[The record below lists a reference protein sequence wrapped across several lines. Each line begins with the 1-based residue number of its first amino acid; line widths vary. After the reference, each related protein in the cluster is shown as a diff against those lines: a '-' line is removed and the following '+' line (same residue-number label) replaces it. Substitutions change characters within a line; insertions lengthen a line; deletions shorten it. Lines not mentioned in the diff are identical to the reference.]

1 MSASDHRPQP
11 AGDSGDL
18 GLALPLH
25 GLRLIEASAG
35 TGKTFTLVTVLLRL
49 LLERGVPI
57 QQLLAVTFTR
67 AATQELRKRLR
78 QRLLAAQKV
87 LDGAATHDDDSEANA
102 AKAVLAQ
109 ASASVDAATLRDRL
123 RAALAQLDE
132 ALIATIHGFCQR
144 ALREFGFRAG
154 LLADVEL
161 VDGAPD
167 AWDEV
172 AAQLWRRAAGDD
184 GDPAQYALLREVW
197 SHPAALAKDLPKLC
211 DPARTTLP
219 RAEESEAAAAL
230 HALRDDAQLRFA
242 ALMNLRGERTQDQLI
257 EAVWRAS
264 EDPAFA
270 AALAERWPLLLIDEF
285 QDTDPRQWDI
295 FGRIH
300 DASDPAQ
307 RLLCL
312 IGDPKQAIYRF
323 RGGDLATYLRARDRV
338 RRLAKADGAA
348 GRLAGEYALD
358 ANYRSR
364 PAVLQ
369 ALETVFT
376 AHAQP
381 FRDPRIEFH
390 PLRAAGSAADADLRI
405 DDANVPALTLHWLPP
420 PVPDK
425 TKHALTNAYK
435 GFRGKEDELP
445 LLSAT
450 AVAAIADLLAHA
462 TLRGEPL
469 RPSDIAV
476 LTRSND
482 EAQRMHH
489 ALAAAGLPAALL
501 SKGGVFDSEAA
512 GMLQTVLR
520 ALAEPGSPGLFRA
533 ALATPLLGFDAAAS
547 EAFDSDTQCS
557 ARTIDDFDRAA
568 ALWRSRGPLPALLP
582 FARQAAPRWLGEI
595 GGARRLTDLLHLLE
609 LLQAEAPQHHGP
621 AELLRWFATQ
631 ADASTRE
638 NDSRQLRLEADA
650 GLIQITTMH
659 KAKGLE
665 YAVVV
670 LPFVARSSEPP
681 PSSLRVHD
689 FHLDAAGP
697 ARAWVTKA
705 LPASPDI
712 DAKKLA
718 DDEDDA
724 EAQRLLYV
732 ALTRAKY
739 AIHAVWSRN
748 GSTEDTA
755 LHWLLHDGARMG
767 RKADTLDA
775 VGMRA
780 RLDALSTQD
789 AGIAVRAVDTAA
801 LPAAI
806 ARAVAEVANR
816 GTAPA
821 PSPPVREARR
831 RFTNDARL
839 HSFSSL
845 HAHSDDVEVM
855 RGAEDESIA
864 IPDEEVEA
872 ASLGGTA
879 FGNAVHAVLETAD
892 ADAWRRDADA
902 QATLLDDRWPDSQRE
917 PLERALL
924 RQGLAATP
932 AHLAQTA
939 RLVSRAL
946 NARLPG
952 DVRLCTLPASMQIRE
967 MAFHFRLRPTRI
979 DAVYA
984 LLDAHGYPRARKP
997 AQATLD
1003 GLMHGFIDLV
1013 YRDVAGR
1020 HYVLDYKTNRL
1031 PGYDPDSLRRAV
1043 RHQDYD
1049 LQYLIYLVAL
1059 RRWLKLRRGTD
1070 YDDARD
1076 LGGAVYLFLRGID
1089 LREDEGIDAGASR
1102 SGVHID
1108 PVSPALLSALD
1119 ALFDG
1124 ATEDRR

>member
-102 AKAVLAQ
+102 AAAVLAQ
-109 ASASVDAATLRDRL
+109 ASRLVDAATLRDRL

-197 SHPAALAKDLPKLC
+197 SHPVALAKDLLKLC

-219 RAEESEAAAAL
+219 RAEESDAAAAL
-230 HALRDDAQLRFA
+230 HALRDDAQSRFA
-242 ALMNLRGERTQDQLI
+242 AQMNLRGERTQDQLI

-295 FGRIH
+295 FSRIH
-300 DASDPAQ
+300 DATDPER

-338 RRLAKADGAA
+338 RRLAAAGGAA

-390 PLRAAGSAADADLRI
+390 ALRAAGSAADADLRI

-420 PVPDK
+420 PAPDK
-425 TKHALTNAYK
+425 TQHASSNAYK

-445 LLSAT
+445 LMCAT

-482 EAQRMHH
+482 EALRMHR
-489 ALAAAGLPAALL
+489 ALAVAGLPAALL
-501 SKGGVFDSEAA
+501 SKDGVFDSEAA

-533 ALATPLLGFDAAAS
+533 ALATPLLGFDAAAI
-547 EAFDSDTQCS
+547 EAFDSDTQRS

-697 ARAWVTKA
+697 ARAWVQKA

-775 VGMRA
+775 IGMRA
-780 RLDALSTQD
+780 RLDALSAQD
-789 AGIAVRAVDTAA
+789 AGIAVRDVDTAA

-806 ARAVAEVANR
+806 AHAVAEVAHR

-845 HAHSDDVEVM
+845 HAHSEDVEVM

-952 DVRLCTLPASMQIRE
+952 DVRLCTLSASMQIRE

-1013 YRDVAGR
+1013 YRDAAGR

-1031 PGYDPDSLRRAV
+1031 PGYDPESLRRAI
-1043 RHQDYD
+1043 RRQDYD

-1059 RRWLKLRRGTD
+1059 RRWLKLRRGAD

-1089 LREDEGIDAGASR
+1089 LREDEGIDAEASR

>member
-87 LDGAATHDDDSEANA
+87 LDDAQTRDDDSEANA
-102 AKAVLAQ
+102 AAAVLAQ
-109 ASASVDAATLRDRL
+109 ASARVDAATLRDRL

-184 GDPAQYALLREVW
+184 GDPAQYVLLREVW

-219 RAEESEAAAAL
+219 RADESEAAAAL
-230 HALRDDAQLRFA
+230 HALRDDAQSRFA
-242 ALMNLRGERTQDQLI
+242 AQMNLRGERTQDQLI

-295 FGRIH
+295 FSRIH

-338 RRLAKADGAA
+338 RRLAAAGGAA

-390 PLRAAGSAADADLRI
+390 PLRAAGSATDADLRI
-405 DDANVPALTLHWLPP
+405 GDTNVPALTLHWLPP
-420 PVPDK
+420 PESDPVAGK
-425 TKHALTNAYK
+425 RTAASK
-435 GFRGKEDELP
+435 GMRNKNEELP
-445 LLSAT
+445 LMCAA

-462 TLRGEPL
+462 TLHGEPL
-469 RPSDIAV
+469 QPSDIAV
-476 LTRSND
+476 LTRSHD
-482 EAQRMHH
+482 EAQRMHR
-489 ALAAAGLPAALL
+489 ALAVAGLPAALL
-501 SKGGVFDSEAA
+501 SKDGVFDSEAA

-533 ALATPLLGFDAAAS
+533 ALATPLLGFDAAAI
-547 EAFDSDTQCS
+547 EAFDSDTQRS

-621 AELLRWFATQ
+621 AELLRWFAAQ

-775 VGMRA
+775 AGMRA
-780 RLDALSTQD
+780 RLDALSAQD
-789 AGIAVRAVDTAA
+789 AGIAIRDVDKAV
-801 LPAAI
+801 LPAVI
-806 ARAVAEVANR
+806 ARAVAEVAHR

-845 HAHSDDVEVM
+845 HAHSEDVEVM

-864 IPDEEVEA
+864 IPDEEAEA

-1013 YRDVAGR
+1013 YRDAAGR

-1031 PGYDPDSLRRAV
+1031 PGYDPNSLRRAI

-1059 RRWLKLRRGTD
+1059 RRWLKLRRGAD

-1089 LREDEGIDAGASR
+1089 LREDDAVDADASR

>member
-109 ASASVDAATLRDRL
+109 ASALVDAATLRDRL

-161 VDGAPD
+161 VDSAPD

-197 SHPAALAKDLPKLC
+197 SHPMALAKDLPKLC
-211 DPARTTLP
+211 DPAHTTLP
-219 RAEESEAAAAL
+219 RADESEAAAAL
-230 HALRDDAQLRFA
+230 HALRDDARIRFA
-242 ALMNLRGERTQDQLI
+242 ALMHLRDERTQDQLI
-257 EAVWRAS
+257 AEVWRAS
-264 EDPAFA
+264 DDPAFA

-285 QDTDPRQWDI
+285 QDTDPRQWQI
-295 FGRIH
+295 FSRIH
-300 DASDPAQ
+300 DATDPTQ

-323 RGGDLATYLRARDRV
+323 RGGDLATYLHAREMV
-338 RRLAKADGAA
+338 REQAKAGEP
-348 GRLAGEYALD
+348 AGEYELY

-364 PAVLQ
+364 PAVLRT
-369 ALETVFT
+369 LETLFT
-376 AHAQP
+376 ANDQP
-381 FRDPRIEFH
+381 FRNPDIKFH
-390 PLRAAGSAADADLRI
+390 SLRAAGRAADVDLRI
-405 DDANVPALTLHWLPP
+405 GDANVPALTLHWLPP
-420 PVPDK
+420 PAPDK
-425 TKHALTNAYK
+425 TQHASSNAHK

-445 LLSAT
+445 LMCAT

-482 EAQRMHH
+482 EALRMHR
-489 ALAAAGLPAALL
+489 ALAVAGLPAALL
-501 SKGGVFDSEAA
+501 SKDGVFDSEAA

-533 ALATPLLGFDAAAS
+533 ALATPLLGFDAAAI
-547 EAFDSDTQCS
+547 EAFDSDPQRS

-595 GGARRLTDLLHLLE
+595 GGARRLTDMLHLLE

-621 AELLRWFATQ
+621 AELLRWFAAQ

-681 PSSLRVHD
+681 SPSLRVHD

-712 DAKKLA
+712 DAKTLA
-718 DDEDDA
+718 DVEDAA

-748 GSTEDTA
+748 GSTEKTA
-755 LHWLLHDGARMG
+755 LHWLLHDGEPMG

-775 VGMRA
+775 AGMRA
-780 RLDALSTQD
+780 RLDALSAQD
-789 AGIAVRAVDTAA
+789 AGIAIRDVDMAA

-845 HAHSDDVEVM
+845 HAHSEDVEVM

-984 LLDAHGYPRARKP
+984 LLDAHGYPRARKS

-1013 YRDVAGR
+1013 YRDAAGR

-1031 PGYDPDSLRRAV
+1031 PGYDPDSLRRAI

-1059 RRWLKLRRGTD
+1059 RRWLKLRRGAD

-1102 SGVHID
+1102 SGVHVD
-1108 PVSPALLSALD
+1108 SVSPALLSALD